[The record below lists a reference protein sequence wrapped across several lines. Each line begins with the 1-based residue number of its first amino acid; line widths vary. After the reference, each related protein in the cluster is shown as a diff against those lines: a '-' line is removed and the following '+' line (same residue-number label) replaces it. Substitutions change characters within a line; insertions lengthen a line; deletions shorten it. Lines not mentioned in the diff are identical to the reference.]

1 MRRVV
6 AIVDGEHYPPVV
18 RAALEEIDDLVV
30 AAVLVGGTEKLRG
43 DGLLHGYGVPLEPS
57 IEDAIG
63 RHQPDVV
70 LDLSDEPVLGPPER
84 MALASRVLALGV
96 PYEGSDFRFD
106 PPPATV
112 VDVPTLAVI
121 GTGKRVG
128 KTAVT
133 GHVARLLASTRRT
146 VVVAMGRGGP
156 PDPEVVVVR
165 PTVETLLELSRAGR
179 HAASDHLE
187 TAVVAGVTT
196 VGCRRC
202 GGGLAGAVAVSNVVE
217 GVGAAT
223 GVGAELVVL
232 DGSGAAL
239 PPVAP
244 DRRVLVA
251 SAGQPVAVTAGYL
264 NAFRARIAD
273 LVVVTM
279 AEDDAPHAALR
290 DALRAHTR
298 PWTPIVRTVLRPR
311 PLEPVDGA
319 RMAFFCTAATER
331 HARLAEHLER
341 VHGARVTSVSG
352 NLSDRARLREDVAA
366 ADADVFL
373 VELKAAAVDVV
384 VEEASRRGVRVVV
397 AANDVVPLP
406 GEQQL
411 DEALERLASEAVA
424 LVPEPVRTR

>member
-43 DGLLHGYGVPLEPS
+43 DVDGYGVPLERS
-57 IEDAIG
+57 VEAAIE
-63 RHQPDVV
+63 RHQPDLV
-70 LDLSDEPVLGPPER
+70 LDLSDEPVLGPPQR
-84 MALASRVLALGV
+84 LALASRVLALGV
-96 PYEGSDFRFD
+96 PYEGPDFRFE
-106 PPPATV
+106 PPPAAV

-133 GHVARLLASTRRT
+133 GHVARRLASTRRT

-156 PDPEVVVVR
+156 PEPEVVVVR
-165 PTVETLLELSRAGR
+165 PTVETLLELSRHGR

-217 GVGAAT
+217 GVAVAT
-223 GVGAELVVL
+223 GLGAELVVL

-239 PPVAP
+239 PPVAA

-251 SAGQPVAVTAGYL
+251 SAAQPVDVTAGYL
-264 NAFRARIAD
+264 NAYRARIAD

-279 AEDDAPHAALR
+279 AEDDAPHEELR
-290 DALRAHTR
+290 EALRAHTR
-298 PWTPIVRTVLRPR
+298 PWTPLVRTVLRPR
-311 PLEPVDGA
+311 PLEPLDG
-319 RMAFFCTAATER
+319 RRVAFFCTAPVER
-331 HARLAEHLER
+331 HAGLAAHLEE
-341 VHGARVTSVSG
+341 VHGVRVTSVSG
-352 NLSDRARLREDVAA
+352 NLSDRVRLREDIAA
-366 ADADVFL
+366 ADADAFL

-406 GEQQL
+406 GEPSL
-411 DEALERLASEAVA
+411 DEALERLAAEAAA
-424 LVPEPVRTR
+424 LVPEAVRAR

>member
-43 DGLLHGYGVPLEPS
+43 DVDGYGVPLEPS
-57 IEDAIG
+57 LEAAVA
-63 RHQPDVV
+63 RHRPDLV

-84 MALASRVLALGV
+84 LALVSRVLALGL
-96 PYEGSDFRFD
+96 PYEGPDFRFD
-106 PPPATV
+106 PPPAAV

-133 GHVARLLASTRRT
+133 GHVARRLAGTRRT

-156 PDPEVVVVR
+156 PEPEVVVVR
-165 PTVETLLELSRAGR
+165 PTVETLLELSRDGR

-187 TAVVAGVTT
+187 TAVTAGVTT

-217 GVGAAT
+217 GVAVAT
-223 GVGAELVVL
+223 GLGAELVVL

-239 PPVAP
+239 PPVAA

-251 SAGQPVAVTAGYL
+251 SAGQPVSVAAGYL
-264 NAFRARIAD
+264 NAYRARIAD

-279 AEDDAPHAALR
+279 AEEDAPHAELR
-290 DALRAHTR
+290 DALGPHLR
-298 PWTPIVRTVLRPR
+298 PWTPLVRTVLRPR
-311 PLEPVDGA
+311 PLEDVVGE
-319 RMAFFCTAATER
+319 RVAFFCTAPPEQ
-331 HARLAEHLER
+331 HARLASHLAE
-341 VHGARVTSVSG
+341 VYGARVGSVSG
-352 NLSDRARLREDVAA
+352 NLSNRERLRADLAR
-366 ADADVFL
+366 ADADTFL
-373 VELKAAAVDVV
+373 IELKAAAVDVV
-384 VEEASRRGVRVVV
+384 VEEASRRGIRVVV
-397 AANDVVPLP
+397 ATNDVVPLP
-406 GEQQL
+406 GEQPL
-411 DEALERLASEAVA
+411 DEVLERLAAEAAA
-424 LVPEPVRTR
+424 LVPETVG

>member
-43 DGLLHGYGVPLEPS
+43 DVDGYGVPLEPTV
-57 IEDAIG
+57 EAAID
-63 RHQPDVV
+63 RHQPDLI

-84 MALASRVLALGV
+84 FALASRVLALGL
-96 PYEGSDFRFD
+96 PYEGPDFRFD
-106 PPPATV
+106 PPPAIG

-133 GHVARLLASTRRT
+133 GHVARRLASTRRT

-156 PDPEVVVVR
+156 PEPEVVVVR
-165 PTVETLLELSRAGR
+165 PTVETLLELSRNGR

-187 TAVVAGVTT
+187 TAIVAGVTT

-217 GVGAAT
+217 GVLVAT
-223 GVGAELVVL
+223 GLGAELVVL

-239 PPVAP
+239 PPVAA

-251 SAGQPVAVTAGYL
+251 SAAQPVAVTAGYL
-264 NAFRARIAD
+264 NTYRARIAD

-279 AEDDAPHAALR
+279 AEDDAPHAELR

-298 PWTPIVRTVLRPR
+298 PWTPVVCTVLRPR

-319 RMAFFCTAATER
+319 SVAFFCTAPPQR
-331 HARLAEHLER
+331 HERLAEHLE
-341 VHGARVTSVSG
+341 VAHGARVTSVSG
-352 NLSDRARLREDVAA
+352 NLSDRVRLREDLAA

-397 AANDVVPLP
+397 AANDIVPLP
-406 GEQQL
+406 GESLL
-411 DEALERLASEAVA
+411 DEALERLAAEAVA
-424 LVPEPVRTR
+424 LAPERVRSR

>member
-6 AIVDGEHYPPVV
+6 AIVDGEHYPSVV

-43 DGLLHGYGVPLEPS
+43 GAEEYGVPLEPS
-57 IEDAIG
+57 VEAAIE
-63 RHQPDVV
+63 RHQPELV

-84 MALASRVLALGV
+84 LALAGRVLALGV
-96 PYEGSDFRFD
+96 PYEGPDFYFA
-106 PPPATV
+106 PPPEV
-112 VDVPTLAVI
+112 SVGVPTLAVI

-133 GHVARLLASTRRT
+133 GHVARRLAAARRT

-165 PTVETLLELSRAGR
+165 PTVESLLELSRRGR

-217 GVGAAT
+217 GVSVASGL
-223 GVGAELVVL
+223 GAELVVL

-239 PPVAP
+239 PPVAAG
-244 DRRVLVA
+244 RRILVA
-251 SAGQPVAVTAGYL
+251 SAAQPVAVAGGYL
-264 NAFRARIAD
+264 NTYRARIAD

-279 AEDDAPHAALR
+279 AEEDSPHAELR
-290 DALRAHTR
+290 DALRTHAR
-298 PWTPIVRTVLRPR
+298 PWTPFVRTVLRPR
-311 PLEPVDGA
+311 PLEPVRGE
-319 RMAFFCTAATER
+319 RVAFFCTAPEPR
-331 HARLAEHLER
+331 HARLAQHLEEE
-341 VHGARVTSVSG
+341 HGAHVSLVSG
-352 NLSDRARLREDVAA
+352 NLSDRARLRDDLAA
-366 ADADVFL
+366 ADADTFV

-384 VEEASRRGVRVVV
+384 VEEAGRRGARVVV
-397 AANDVVPLP
+397 ASNDIVPLP
-406 GEQQL
+406 GEPPL
-411 DEALERLASEAVA
+411 NEALDRLAAEAGALVAEAV
-424 LVPEPVRTR
+424 L